1 MRFAA
6 VLLAVVMLLMDPV
19 RLLLSALL
27 LTTLD
32 ACLQISIFLSKSFPA
47 RLEPDEEL

>member
-32 ACLQISIFLSKSFPA
+32 TCLQISNISLKFITCKA
-47 RLEPDEEL
+47 GA